1 MVETPTVTTQHPNV
15 QARFASY
22 CGDLL
27 ETMVGQ
33 AREKDP
39 WKIYLAKGAGDR
51 AIAGDHEE
59 RHLLEL
65 LQNARD
71 AIFRGRLEGNREPGR
86 VLIAVTDQGL
96 AVANTGSPFRL
107 DDENVLEAVRFLM
120 RSDKVGAGYIGHKG
134 IGLKSILLRAGAFSV
149 RTRLN
154 GETLRATFSRYRSAR
169 HLLERTDVAPESFF
183 SREDILQELPRLP
196 LFTQPHPDTADPTAL
211 GEDTALADG
220 LIDGDCPDSAGLS
233 TAYVPATL
241 SPYTTVVYLPYRD
254 EQWEQLLDNVDAGL
268 PKERRARFRRERE
281 QMRTSRRG
289 GAEALW
295 QEVMALDPRVLVLLG
310 EISEVQFVHFSQGAL
325 VAARRIDIDAPL
337 SPLQDGNETLRRI
350 ELRYGDWERSAN
362 GTPDVQCRAFTILS
376 HPTRL
381 GAEEGETNDAEP
393 QEHVRILLEVPASPT
408 VTLKSEPLFLYYP
421 IDASPSG
428 LPFLIH
434 GPFRVNSS
442 RTDLAP
448 SEGEHNRRVLA
459 EAVAL
464 LAARLDRLLDE
475 GPLRR
480 WLPWILLPK
489 AGLGAESTGA
499 RDQLQRELVTQVLDL
514 LREAACV
521 PTTQGCARPLDVHF
535 LPDQPEALAL
545 LESLDGDHG
554 EGPEQLRLLA
564 PENRETYRQLHQAH
578 ASHWQQATREIGLG
592 QMDRQ
597 AFVAALATHLQR
609 ANGDTPWRADA
620 ERVRA
625 FFLGLCTFLVN
636 EARKVDDA
644 AAGILGQARVPL
656 LPVSASNGDGHAV
669 GGQEDKG
676 LASDGA
682 LLLIPTEPRET
693 GRGATEKARRVVFWY
708 PASVEARA
716 EQLPPPPSVIP
727 VYFIDPAVVG
737 IAPTESVLSRV
748 GRAWGTAQFE
758 GRPDLFRRVA
768 DEAVGVTGQEIAPV
782 LGYLAGLLQSIR
794 AVSFSG
800 AEDLVPRPY
809 AAIDRNTL
817 WNFLRVYHRSTSQRV
832 LDRQRLESLQ
842 AWSHIP
848 VPVQTQDLGSCVA
861 HEAAFGLEWAE
872 LLENAVA
879 QLQSGREE
887 DAEREE
893 ADREE
898 TVWASAIRALSAF
911 RRQVGRPPD
920 HPDHPEVAPPHD
932 PRWAE
937 AYARLRDV
945 LGEQVAEDEAE
956 LPEEIRERLALFRL
970 LLLLGVRIGPRVA
983 WRWVNRVGGAEDFSP
998 QTQAISRG
1006 ASRAL
1011 WIGQD
1016 TSVEILPNSLRQS
1029 NLMRAYTDFLSL
1041 QPYHPLFSGE
1051 HATACRQSMTTYR
1064 HVPGETYLAAWI
1076 WFPDLVSA
1084 DLDTPPFAGDL
1095 GTTDAFREAL
1105 LAAWSISADRM
1116 LWTGWYCENW
1126 HSGRAW
1132 KSRVPS
1138 LAAFQLLRLPLWQA
1152 REDGRAPNLA
1162 TRRFPAAVMIAWNK
1176 DTSPTATEP
1185 AAFLP
1190 MLDTRGAMEEVAD
1203 ALQVRGFGELSL
1215 SGAVFRL
1222 RWLLEARE
1230 IGEGPNGCW
1239 KITEFERTSRDAW
1252 LAAQYRLL
1260 SRIVLEHDPD
1270 DPWHRR
1276 AALTCGLVLRAVHGE
1291 DQWAVPVVRKDKDVP
1306 VFARDVAFF
1315 TQSPR
1320 RWEREAHAE
1329 AWLLETQQRLETAFH
1344 RWARMLGA
1352 EELRPEP
1359 PPAYR
1364 GTPVQHP
1371 DAVVKLRVEV
1381 QERLD
1386 LILGT
1391 FQAQQEGQ
1399 LSEAADKILAALETM
1414 APVQTPPGYAAEVG
1428 WSGLDAARRLVFS
1441 IDDYRR
1447 EQQKGRS
1454 GAAVLAEGLALV
1466 VGRTDAVSELQHAL
1480 SAPEDAVRR
1489 LLRFRGVDLESILQ
1503 QVTTLARKRLDLLL
1517 TRVADL
1523 VTALGTATGSAAPV
1537 PPWRLG
1543 EISEGE
1549 WVAAIEALKAAMG
1562 PLADQALAVM
1572 HAAAPDLPAP
1582 ALEDLLRTRL
1592 SEDPA
1597 LREPL
1602 PLARRLLRP
1611 LREAGW
1617 SAAKRAQFLT
1627 AGFLALPQ
1635 NLAEHQETV
1644 RSALNSAA
1652 VAALAGQLLEIT
1664 TSGTEDVE
1672 QALSAQGQA
1681 WASDLRVPPTQ
1692 TDREFLSKLRGM
1704 LSTAKPDLPSR
1715 DLLMVEWDEAMWQ
1728 GLSET
1733 CANEAEALLSEV
1745 SRDWSDL
1752 ARLLRDCLNAGS
1764 LTPLHEHHH
1773 REINERHTRMRELE
1787 HKFET
1792 GVLAFSPEA
1801 LTGTTTGSALGAVT
1815 SATSEPGRGGG
1826 GQLPAVTVNQGLRG
1840 RVAELFVLEVCWRRF
1855 LALDAAHRE
1864 LVLDAIA
1871 TYRQEGPGDVPWGT
1885 AVAWGKLEKRLGAHR
1900 AALIRCVDDDADI
1913 ADLAQIF
1920 KALIEVVGEQ
1930 GPGFDVLDPFGEWGT
1945 GDGSEPA
1952 PRRVEIK
1959 AILPQGENPEGH
1971 RVVLTTN
1978 EFHRARQHPASYVLR
1993 LIVVPRNL
2001 DDASG
2006 VRWAGDI
2013 PDPVGALDLEARMV
2027 QGVRSGTLPFL
2038 LREKL

>member
-1 MVETPTVTTQHPNV
+1 MVKTLTVTTKLHPDV
-15 QARFASY
+15 QARFAAH
-22 CGDLL
+22 CADLM
-27 ETMVGQ
+27 EIMVGQ

-71 AIFRGRLEGNREPGR
+71 AIFRGRLEGNQEPGR
-86 VLIAVTDQGL
+86 VLIGVTDQGL
-96 AVANTGSPFRL
+96 AVANTGSPFHL

-120 RSDKVGAGYIGHKG
+120 RSDKVGTGYIGHKG

-154 GETLRATFSRYRSAR
+154 GETLQATFSRYRSTC
-169 HLLERTDVAPESFF
+169 HLLDRMDAAPGDFF
-183 SREDILQELPRLP
+183 SREDILEELPRLP
-196 LFTQPHPDTADPTAL
+196 LFTQPHPDTTDPAAL
-211 GEDTALADG
+211 GEETVLIDA
-220 LIDGDCPDSAGLS
+220 LIDGGRSSSIGLS
-233 TAYVPATL
+233 AAYAPTTL
-241 SPYTTVVYLPYRD
+241 LPYTTVVYLPYRD
-254 EQWEQLLDNVDAGL
+254 AQWEQLLDEVDAGL
-268 PKERRARFRRERE
+268 PAARRARFRRERE

-310 EISEVQFVHFSQGAL
+310 EILEVQFVRFSHGAM

-337 SPLQDGNETLRRI
+337 SPLQDEGETLRRI
-350 ELRYGDWERSAN
+350 ELRYGDWERSGN
-362 GTPDVQCRAFTILS
+362 GTPDVQRRAFTILS

-381 GAEEGETNDAEP
+381 GAEEGETNDAES
-393 QEHVRILLEVPASPT
+393 QEHVRILLEVPAGNT
-408 VTLKSEPLFLYYP
+408 VTLRNEPLFLYYP

-448 SEGEHNRRVLA
+448 SECEHNRQVLA
-459 EAVAL
+459 EAIEL
-464 LAARLDRLLDE
+464 LAARLDQLLDE
-475 GPLRR
+475 RPLRR
-480 WLPWILLPK
+480 WLPWILLPQV
-489 AGLGAESTGA
+489 ASDAESASA
-499 RDQLQRELVTQVLDL
+499 RDQLQRELVDQVLDL
-514 LREAACV
+514 LREATCV
-521 PTTQGCARPLDVHF
+521 PITRGCARPSDVHF

-545 LESLDGDHG
+545 LESLDGDERAETKG
-554 EGPEQLRLLA
+554 LRLLTT
-564 PENRETYRQLHQAH
+564 ENRETYQQLHQTH
-578 ASHWQQATREIGLG
+578 AAHWQQAARAIGLG

-597 AFVAALATHLQR
+597 AFVEALAAHLQR
-609 ANGDTPWRADA
+609 ANRDTPWWADA
-620 ERVRA
+620 GRVRA
-625 FFLGLCTFLVN
+625 FFLGLCNFLVN
-636 EARKVDDA
+636 EAHKVDDA
-644 AAGILGQARVPL
+644 AASILGQARVPL
-656 LPVSASNGDGHAV
+656 LPVSGSNKNGHAV
-669 GGQEDKG
+669 GGQGDVSY
-676 LASDGA
+676 ASGDT

-693 GRGATEKARRVVFWY
+693 GKGATEKARRVVFWY

-737 IAPTESVLSRV
+737 VAPTESVLSRV

-768 DEAVGVTGQEIAPV
+768 DEAAGVTGQEITPV

-794 AVSFSG
+794 SVSFSS

-817 WNFLRVYHRSTSQRV
+817 RNLLSVYHRSTNQRV
-832 LDRQRLESLQ
+832 IDRQRLESLQ
-842 AWSHIP
+842 AWAHIP
-848 VPVQTQDLGSCVA
+848 VPVQTGDATYSA
-861 HEAAFGLEWAE
+861 HLTAFGLEWAE
-872 LLENAVA
+872 MLERAVA
-879 QLQSGREE
+879 QLQSGQEE
-887 DAEREE
+887 EAEREE
-893 ADREE
+893 TDREE
-898 TVWASAIRALSAF
+898 MVWATAIRALSAF
-911 RRQVGRPPD
+911 RQQVGRPLD
-920 HPDHPEVAPPHD
+920 HPDYPEIAPPDD

-937 AYARLRDV
+937 AYAQLRDV
-945 LGEQVAEDEAE
+945 LGEQVAEDEAG
-956 LPEEIRERLALFRL
+956 LPQETRERLALFRL

-983 WRWVNRVGGAEDFSP
+983 WRWLNRVSGAEDFQP
-998 QTQAISRG
+998 QTQAISKG
-1006 ASRAL
+1006 ASSAL
-1011 WIGQD
+1011 WKGQD
-1016 TSVEILPNSLRQS
+1016 TIVEILPDSLCES
-1029 NLMRAYTDFLSL
+1029 DLMKAYRDFLSL
-1041 QPYHPLFSGE
+1041 QPYHPLYSGE
-1051 HATACRQSMTTYR
+1051 HATSCRNSMIGHR
-1064 HVPGETYLAAWI
+1064 DVPKETYLAAWI
-1076 WFPDLVSA
+1076 WFPDLVKA
-1084 DLDTPPFAGDL
+1084 DLHMLPFECQLHA
-1095 GTTDAFREAL
+1095 TDAFRDAL
-1105 LAAWSISADRM
+1105 LAAWSSGVERV
-1116 LWTGWYCENW
+1116 LWTGWYCESG

-1132 KSRVPS
+1132 KSCVPS

-1152 REDGRAPNLA
+1152 REDGRAPDLA
-1162 TRRFPAAVMIAWNK
+1162 TQRFPAAVMIAWNK
-1176 DTSPTATEP
+1176 DASPTATEP

-1190 MLDTRGAMEEVAD
+1190 MLDTQGAMEEVAD
-1203 ALQVRGFGELSL
+1203 ALQVHGFGNLNL
-1215 SGAVFRL
+1215 LGALFRL
-1222 RWLLEARE
+1222 RWLLEASK
-1230 IGEGPNGCW
+1230 IGEGPDGCW
-1239 KITEFERTSRDAW
+1239 KIAEFANTSRDAW

-1276 AALTCGLVLRAVHGE
+1276 AALTCGLVLRAVRDE
-1291 DQWAVPVVRKDKDVP
+1291 DQWAVPVVRQDKDVP
-1306 VFARDVAFF
+1306 AFARDVAFF

-1320 RWEREAHAE
+1320 RWEREAHAD

-1371 DAVVKLRVEV
+1371 DAVATLRFEV

-1414 APVQTPPGYAAEVG
+1414 VPVQTPPGYAAEVG
-1428 WSGLDAARRLVFS
+1428 WSGLDANRRLVFS

-1447 EQQKGRS
+1447 ERQEGRS
-1454 GAAVLAEGLALV
+1454 GTAVLAEGLALV

-1489 LLRFRGVDLESILQ
+1489 LLRFRGVDLDSILQ

-1517 TRVADL
+1517 ARVADL
-1523 VTALGTATGSAAPV
+1523 IEALGTATGTATPIPDWHLDV
-1537 PPWRLG
+1537 
-1543 EISEGE
+1543 ISEGE
-1549 WVAAIEALKAAMG
+1549 WVAAIEALKAAADL
-1562 PLADQALAVM
+1562 LADQALAAM
-1572 HAAAPDLPAP
+1572 HAAAPDLPVP
-1582 ALEDLLRTRL
+1582 ALEDLLCSRV

-1611 LREAGW
+1611 LRDAGW
-1617 SAAKRAQFLT
+1617 STAKRARFLK
-1627 AGFLALPQ
+1627 AGWVTLPE

-1644 RSALNSAA
+1644 RAALNSAV

-1672 QALSAQGQA
+1672 QALTAQGQA

-1692 TDREFLSKLRGM
+1692 TDNEFLSKLKDM
-1704 LSTAKPDLPSR
+1704 LGAVKPDLQSH
-1715 DLLMVEWDEAMWQ
+1715 DLLMVEWDESMWH

-1733 CANEAEALLSEV
+1733 CTNEAEALLSEV
-1745 SRDWSDL
+1745 SRDWSGL
-1752 ARLLRDCLNAGS
+1752 TRLLRDCLGAGS
-1764 LTPLHEHHH
+1764 LAPLQEHHH
-1773 REINERHTRMRELE
+1773 REINERRARLNELE

-1792 GVLAFSPEA
+1792 GLLAFSPEA
-1801 LTGTTTGSALGAVT
+1801 LTGTTADSALGAVT
-1815 SATSEPGRGGG
+1815 SETSEPGRRGG
-1826 GQLPAVTVNQGLRG
+1826 GQLPTVTVNQGLRG

-1855 LALDAAHRE
+1855 LALDAVCRE
-1864 LVLDAIA
+1864 HVLDLIA
-1871 TYRQEGPGDVPWGT
+1871 TYRQKGPGDVPWGT
-1885 AVAWGKLEKRLGAHR
+1885 VVAWGKLERRLSAHR
-1900 AALIRCVDDDADI
+1900 AALLRCADGDADI
-1913 ADLAQIF
+1913 AGLAQVF
-1920 KALIEVVGEQ
+1920 KALIEVAGEQ

-1945 GDGSEPA
+1945 ENGSEPA
-1952 PRRVEIK
+1952 ARRVEIK
-1959 AILPQGENPEGH
+1959 AILPPDESSEGH

-1978 EFHRARQHPASYVLR
+1978 EFHRARQHPASYILR
-1993 LIVVPRNL
+1993 LIVVPQNL
-2001 DDASG
+2001 DDASR
-2006 VRWAGDI
+2006 VRWVGDI
-2013 PDPVGALDLEARMV
+2013 PDPVGVLNLEARMV

-2038 LREKL
+2038 LRQKL